1 MTDQKGEVEE
11 FPPNSRSQKEEPQE
25 ESKKIIKQVAT
36 AKRIVKR
43 KTFLNNLLNGTL
55 NVVGTYILF
64 EVLIPAAKNT
74 LSDMINNASDMI
86 LFGEP
91 KTRRRDRDRD
101 RLSPRVSYSNYYER
115 DRDRDRDRGYGRE
128 RREGRERYGRK
139 RFDSDEVLLAS
150 REEADD
156 LLQAM
161 YEIFDQ
167 YNAVTVSEFL
177 ELAGLP
183 DEYTD
188 QNYGWQNLRDV
199 QVRRVRDGYVI
210 ELPMPKAL
218 PK

>member
-1 MTDQKGEVEE
+1 
-11 FPPNSRSQKEEPQE
+11 
-25 ESKKIIKQVAT
+25 
-36 AKRIVKR
+36 
-43 KTFLNNLLNGTL
+43 
-55 NVVGTYILF
+55 VGTYILF

-91 KTRRRDRDRD
+91 KTRRRDKDRD

-115 DRDRDRDRGYGRE
+115 DRDRGYSRE
-128 RREGRERYGRK
+128 RREGRERTYGRT

-167 YNAVTVSEFL
+167 YNALTVSEFL

-199 QVRRVRDGYVI
+199 QVRRVRDGYII